1 MRGKNRVKAT
11 NMLILALDSS
21 AAPASAA
28 LLEDGK
34 ILSEFYINTKQ
45 THSQT
50 LMPMV
55 ESVLKLTNKTLD
67 DVTCMAVSAG
77 PGSFTGVRIGVS
89 CVKGLSMTRNIP
101 CAGVSTLRA
110 MAENARQLTGI
121 VCAVMDARC
130 GQVYNALFRAE
141 SGKLTRL
148 CDDRA
153 LPIAE
158 LLEEC
163 KTFTEKIYLVGD
175 GAELCYKT
183 FAAIRAELLQPQL
196 RFQRASGV
204 AMAAQEMIENGQT
217 VTPDA
222 LMPIY
227 LRLPQAERELK
238 AKNAQKNNK

>member
-1 MRGKNRVKAT
+1 
-11 NMLILALDSS
+11 MLILALDSS
-21 AAPASAA
+21 ASPASAA

-55 ESVLKLTNKTLD
+55 EAVLRLSAKTLD
-67 DVTCMAVSAG
+67 DVDCLAVSAG

-89 CVKGLSMTRNIP
+89 CVKGLAMARNIP

-110 MAENARQLTGI
+110 MAENARGMDGI

-130 GQVYNALFRAE
+130 GQVYNALFRVE
-141 SGKLTRL
+141 NGEIERL
-148 CDDRA
+148 CADRA
-153 LPIAE
+153 LPISE
-158 LLEEC
+158 LYAEC
-163 KTFTEKIYLVGD
+163 KAYGDKLLLVGD
-175 GAELCYKT
+175 GAALCHKT
-183 FAAIRAELLQPQL
+183 FSAFGARLLQPQQQ
-196 RFQRASGV
+196 FQRASGV
-204 AMAAQEMIENGQT
+204 AIAAQEQLCAGQT

-238 AKNAQKNNK
+238 KKQESGGR